1 MEEKP
6 RAKDRVKTLLA
17 NHYKDAFK
25 AKERGELVGWS
36 TSIFPQE
43 IPETF
48 GLHVVYP
55 ENHAAAVAAKHESQK
70 LCEVAENE
78 GYSID
83 ICSYA
88 RTNIGYS
95 KLKECESL
103 NMPQPDFILCCNNIC
118 NTVIKWYENLAKELD
133 IPMIMIDT
141 AFNNE
146 YEVTQSRID
155 YLKGQFEYAIKQLE
169 KITGK
174 KFDEERFKE
183 VMKVS
188 SEAGR
193 LWKKSMSLTKA
204 VPAPMNGFEMF
215 NYMAVIVCARG
226 KQETVDI
233 FSQLIDE
240 LEDNIKNG
248 TSTYRGEQKHRIMFE
263 GIPCWPYLGYLL
275 KNLTKYGVNMVG
287 SVYTDAW
294 ALEYEAND
302 LDGMA
307 KAYSSIMNNVN
318 LEKQVDMRKD
328 VINNF
333 KCDGSIYHMN
343 RSCKVMDFMQYELER
358 RAGEM
363 TDKPYVGFDG
373 DQADPR
379 NFTKA
384 QYETRVQG
392 LVEVM
397 NERKNEGGLDNE

>member
-248 TSTYRGEQKHRIMFE
+248 ASTYRGEQKHRIMFE

-328 VINNF
+328 VINKF